1 MSSFS
6 QSRQQGISFVRSGV
20 VRPGG
25 LIAILGGGQLGRMT
39 AMAARTMGYRVRVM
53 DPEPA
58 CPASYLVDETIV
70 GRWDDVDGA
79 RRLATGADAVTL
91 EIEQIGIEALS
102 AVAEIAPLR
111 PGVEPVRIIQD
122 KTLQKIWL
130 AENNFPVGPFRVV
143 RSEADLH
150 AAVPAL
156 GGRVFLKIGRGGYD
170 GRGQARIGI
179 DAAPDSYSIA
189 EAWKAVGAR
198 PAVAEQALDLDCE
211 ISVMAAR
218 SPSGEVLTYPAARNH
233 HENQILAWS
242 VLPAGIPAE
251 IQLRAES
258 LAAEIA
264 SKLGIEGLLCAEIF
278 VTRGGEVFINELAP
292 RPHNSYHQS
301 ERGCVTSQFEQL
313 VRSVCNLPLGDPA
326 LIVPAA
332 IVNLLG
338 DVWLNDEPDF
348 AAALAVP
355 GVRLHLYEKHTPR
368 RGRKMGH
375 ISATGGTAEEA
386 LARALEA
393 KARATGNATAR

>member
-1 MSSFS
+1 MSGFS
-6 QSRQQGISFVRSGV
+6 QSRQSDSKVI
-20 VRPGG
+20 RPGG

-58 CPASYLVDETIV
+58 CPASFVVDETVV
-70 GRWDDVDGA
+70 GRWDDVSAA

-91 EIEQIGIEALS
+91 EIEQIGVDALG
-102 AVAEIAPLR
+102 AVAQIAPLR

-122 KTLQKIWL
+122 KILQKAWL
-130 AENNFPVGPFRVV
+130 AENGFPVGPFRMV

-156 GGRVFLKIGRGGYD
+156 GGRVFLKVGRGGYD
-170 GRGQARIGI
+170 GRGQVRIGF
-179 DAAPDSYSIA
+179 DAPPVSQTIT
-189 EAWKAVGAR
+189 EAWSNLGAR
-198 PAVAEQALDLDCE
+198 PAVAEKALDLDCE

-242 VLPAGIPAE
+242 VLPAGVPAE
-251 IQLRAES
+251 IESRAES
-258 LAAEIA
+258 LAGEII
-264 SKLGIEGLLCAEIF
+264 SKLGIEGLLCAEVF
-278 VTRGGEVFINELAP
+278 VTRGGEVLINELAP

-313 VRSVCNLPLGDPA
+313 VRCVCNLPLGDPG

-338 DVWLNDEPDF
+338 EVWLNGEPDF
-348 AAALAVP
+348 AAALAVQ
-355 GVRLHLYEKHTPR
+355 GVRLHIYEKHAPR
-368 RGRKMGH
+368 AGRKMGH
-375 ISATGGTAEEA
+375 ISATGATAEEA

-393 KARATGNATAR
+393 KARATGNLAAR